1 MVSYSLEGDEAT
13 AFYVTT
19 VNSFGYIYVNASLDY
34 DLKKNYNFTVSNS
47 TVLSRACLLRQQSN
61 LGHRD
66 NIKIHQTKLY
76 H

>member
-34 DLKKNYNFTVSNS
+34 DLKNNYNFTVSNS
-47 TVLSRACLLRQQSN
+47 TVLPRGLLRQKSN

-66 NIKIHQTKLY
+66 KIKIHQTELY
-76 H
+76 Q